1 MPVLTRHQHM
11 LSDTPRSSTDSAAQ
25 EHIWV
30 VHEDYEKPQKEM
42 DFPSAG
48 LHNKMARHGFKI
60 NTYSKSDL
68 HDRYMSSEEEPSPS
82 PDSSDAES
90 THSEELKHKSS
101 ARVLAAEEATSDL
114 SNESNEAEADLDA
127 KIEIAVAMPIVAYNR
142 PRLIDITNLAPM
154 QKRRRAIKQPVAPS
168 STLNKQSAS
177 RTPIP
182 TKTAQNKPS
191 IPNESTEASVPLA
204 KAAEIARKQIN
215 VVATKRL
222 KEERVHRF
230 LTPVSSAPESWLPV
244 EEEQVNSADDG
255 REYHFPSDERDYEP
269 YSPSTSNPRQPYSSQ
284 TTRKRNNSNPF
295 TIVNNTSIGKGL
307 NRTWSIAKKGV
318 VHHASISSL
327 SSSSAASYVPQQERQ
342 QQTMF
347 QQTTYQ
353 PERQITKKPKMIAR
367 GANEREES
375 LVLPPCPFD
384 IAA

>member
-1 MPVLTRHQHM
+1 MPVITRHQHI
-11 LSDTPRSSTDSAAQ
+11 LSDTNRSSTDSSAQ
-25 EHIWV
+25 EYTWV

-90 THSEELKHKSS
+90 TRSEELKHKSS
-101 ARVLAAEEATSDL
+101 ARILATEEAVNDL
-114 SNESNEAEADLDA
+114 SSNETEAEADA
-127 KIEIAVAMPIVAYNR
+127 TIEIAVAMPIVAYNR

-154 QKRRRAIKQPVAPS
+154 QKRRRAIKQPIAPS
-168 STLNKQSAS
+168 SKQSMI
-177 RTPIP
+177 RTPVP
-182 TKTAQNKPS
+182 TKTVQNKPS
-191 IPNESTEASVPLA
+191 IPNESTEASVPLE
-204 KAAEIARKQIN
+204 KAAEIARKQIT
-215 VVATKRL
+215 VVTNKRL
-222 KEERVHRF
+222 KEERVKRA
-230 LTPVSSAPESWLPV
+230 LTPVSSAPDSWLPV
-244 EEEQVNSADDG
+244 EEEPTPSTDDG
-255 REYHFPSDERDYEP
+255 REYHFPSDERDFEP
-269 YSPSTSNPRQPYSSQ
+269 YSPQTSTARQQYSGP

-307 NRTWSIAKKGV
+307 NRTWSFAKKGV

-327 SSSSAASYVPQQERQ
+327 SSSSAASYIPPQQQ
-342 QQTMF
+342 QATF

-353 PERQITKKPKMIAR
+353 PERQISKKPKMIAR